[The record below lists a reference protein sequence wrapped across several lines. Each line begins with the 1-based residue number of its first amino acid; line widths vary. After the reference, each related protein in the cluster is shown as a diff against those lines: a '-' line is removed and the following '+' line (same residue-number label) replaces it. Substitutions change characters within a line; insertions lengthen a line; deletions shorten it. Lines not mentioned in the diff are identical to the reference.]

1 VRSGF
6 RRTVAL
12 AVTAMSFVFT
22 DAAGASTGSASGTG
36 NVCYRAHV
44 QDIGWQGWSCD
55 GEIAG
60 TTGQSLRLEALDIVR
75 KDGRTICANAHVQD
89 IGWQG
94 ARCGTSVSVG
104 TTGRSLRMEAI
115 WITVP

>member
-1 VRSGF
+1 VELRW
-6 RRTVAL
+6 RDHRDDRP
-12 AVTAMSFVFT
+12 VT
-22 DAAGASTGSASGTG
+22 
-36 NVCYRAHV
+36 C
-44 QDIGWQGWSCD
+44 
-55 GEIAG
+55 
-60 TTGQSLRLEALDIVR
+60 LEALDIVR